1 MARLKHAV
9 SGVIVS
15 VADEKVGRLGA
26 EWQPVDGSS
35 RSSASRSETPDKS
48 WKVADIRAFADERGI
63 DLGDA
68 TKKDDLL
75 AAIEASTSDEQEP
88 DEQSGDNE

>member
-15 VADEKVGRLGA
+15 VADEKVSRLGA
-26 EWQPVDGSS
+26 EWQPADGSS
-35 RSSASRSETPDKS
+35 SGSRSESPDKS

-75 AAIEASTSDEQEP
+75 AAIEASTTDEQESDEQ
-88 DEQSGDNE
+88 SDNQE

>member
-15 VADEKVGRLGA
+15 VADEKVDRLGA
-26 EWQPVDGSS
+26 EWQPLDGSS
-35 RSSASRSETPDKS
+35 SASKSETPDKS
-48 WKVADIRAFADERGI
+48 WKVADLRAFADERGI

-75 AAIEASTSDEQEP
+75 AAIAASGAPADESD
-88 DEQSGDNE
+88 DESDADE